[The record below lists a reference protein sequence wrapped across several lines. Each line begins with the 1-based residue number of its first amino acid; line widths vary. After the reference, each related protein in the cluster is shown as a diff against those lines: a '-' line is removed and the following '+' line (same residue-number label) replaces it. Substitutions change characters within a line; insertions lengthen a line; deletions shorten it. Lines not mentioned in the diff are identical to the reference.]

1 MKKKKKKTVKVRYE
15 VKLNDT
21 PLSQRQKEDQKKPN
35 REVMRVSRNNPVH
48 IGREIGRKFKKIIE
62 D

>member
-1 MKKKKKKTVKVRYE
+1 MKKTKTVKKRIE

-21 PLSQRQKEDQKKPN
+21 PLSNRQKEFQKRPN
-35 REVMRVSRNNPVH
+35 TEVMRVSRNNPVH
-48 IGREIGRKFKKIIE
+48 VGREIGRKFKKNFL

>member
-1 MKKKKKKTVKVRYE
+1 MKQKKTVKKRIE

-21 PLSQRQKEDQKKPN
+21 PLSDHQKEFQKKPN
-35 REVMRVSRNNPVH
+35 TEVMRVSRNNPVH
-48 IGREIGRKFKKIIE
+48 IGREIGRKFKKNFI